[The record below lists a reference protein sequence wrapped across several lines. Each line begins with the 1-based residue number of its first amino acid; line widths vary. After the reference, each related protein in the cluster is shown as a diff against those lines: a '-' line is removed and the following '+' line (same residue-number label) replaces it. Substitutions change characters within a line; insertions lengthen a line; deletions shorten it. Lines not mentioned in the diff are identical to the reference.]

1 MFNFP
6 TLSLQQPQLQQP
18 ANLLQL
24 VNNFRNY
31 QQLSHL
37 QNLREAEID
46 SWRSLDDI
54 IQTLQEGN
62 SDQIKRIEWV
72 YCLYNKAEWD
82 QEHPESSQE
91 TSELIWTVAMNNLW
105 LKQSLL
111 WLLVLHYSQSSSII
125 SDSLVKTFVSFVKQ
139 GGKNDIQIVIIE
151 TIRQN
156 NYQQLALVAKENNLT
171 PKELLKNANFPSSI
185 PGVSQALN
193 YVVTIFVNDNQPQ
206 WLLRCFQQMSREQ
219 QHQQVNKL
227 LTTVNA
233 ETGSCFLSIVEWLR
247 QNYGPRTIN
256 SQWRELSSQAQ
267 SALRQ
272 WIGAATW
279 GDFDK
284 LLTALIRHL
293 ESRLQLLSPG
303 SREYQEVKYQKNQLD
318 RRKGFWSNYSDRFE
332 RLRIL
337 VPKSTSWIS
346 DELTRDIDIL
356 VDDGSNET
364 EVCIFDFGD
373 WFIVEFFRG
382 NGSEILLFNRDRST
396 RFEEKLFQSQNLSIS
411 DIRRLRRLGGEIHDH
426 VYLWQY
432 YAEQWLRGQHGIYPN
447 DGIIS
452 FQGLDHPFNI
462 YSRITGLPVPSV
474 DKQSD
479 RERALVHWRRDIE
492 RIY

>member
-24 VNNFRNY
+24 VNNFRNS
-31 QQLSHL
+31 QQFSHL

-46 SWRSLDDI
+46 SCRSLDDI

-62 SDQIKRIEWV
+62 SDQIKCIEWV

-105 LKQSLL
+105 LKQRLL

-185 PGVSQALN
+185 PAVSQALN

-233 ETGSCFLSIVEWLR
+233 
-247 QNYGPRTIN
+247 
-256 SQWRELSSQAQ
+256 
-267 SALRQ
+267 
-272 WIGAATW
+272 
-279 GDFDK
+279 
-284 LLTALIRHL
+284 
-293 ESRLQLLSPG
+293 
-303 SREYQEVKYQKNQLD
+303 
-318 RRKGFWSNYSDRFE
+318 
-332 RLRIL
+332 
-337 VPKSTSWIS
+337 
-346 DELTRDIDIL
+346 
-356 VDDGSNET
+356 
-364 EVCIFDFGD
+364 
-373 WFIVEFFRG
+373 
-382 NGSEILLFNRDRST
+382 
-396 RFEEKLFQSQNLSIS
+396 
-411 DIRRLRRLGGEIHDH
+411 
-426 VYLWQY
+426 
-432 YAEQWLRGQHGIYPN
+432 
-447 DGIIS
+447 
-452 FQGLDHPFNI
+452 
-462 YSRITGLPVPSV
+462 
-474 DKQSD
+474 
-479 RERALVHWRRDIE
+479 
-492 RIY
+492 